1 LQAQSHPL
9 QDPEQRKRHP
19 HCFERQWPIKRPR
32 SKEPIALQREVMA
45 KLPIKRPQ
53 SKEPMALQAKE
64 IGKLPVTKPK
74 PK

>member
-1 LQAQSHPL
+1 
-9 QDPEQRKRHP
+9 
-19 HCFERQWPIKRPR
+19 
-32 SKEPIALQREVMA
+32 MA